1 MLNLPFRMAAKS
13 NEAAYKKYYGGR
25 YDNISHD
32 TTEEQIKQIYNDCA
46 NQYDQVTT
54 NFLVISY
61 ELEPWFLPRF
71 PAYVFPHRFFLFFFF
86 FFFSGRV
93 FWPPF

>member
-13 NEAAYKKYYGGR
+13 YEAAYKKYFRGR

-61 ELEPWFLPRF
+61 TNSGSTSVSGKEALSPLEK
-71 PAYVFPHRFFLFFFF
+71 
-86 FFFSGRV
+86 
-93 FWPPF
+93 